1 MNAGIGA
8 AFASFLVPGAC
19 IAWNMGLPRWAMK
32 PWMEQL
38 ATGLS
43 VAFAILA
50 LIAATSGATLALAT
64 VGLLFSSALLAL
76 TFLSR
81 LPSQRP
87 AVMVGETAPDF
98 ALSDP
103 AGKTRRLS
111 DHTGEWVILKFYR
124 GYWCPYCV
132 RDLHGWESM
141 LDDLAGRQ
149 TRMVAV
155 SPDRVDEL
163 REFQSKVGLRI
174 TLLADPDN
182 QVIRRYNL
190 QNRNF
195 TPRRGPFREL
205 VIPTTILVDDRG
217 IVRWMDQ
224 ATDFRIRRSAQE
236 VIARIDVFLPG
247 PASKTCAACA
257 EEEGGGAAIPEGRYL
272 AKGSLDAGRIAEPN

>member
-1 MNAGIGA
+1 VNAGIGA
-8 AFASFLVPGAC
+8 ALASFLVPSAC

-32 PWMEQL
+32 PWMERL
-38 ATGLS
+38 ATGAS

-50 LIAATSGATLALAT
+50 LIAATSGAALAFGI
-64 VGLLFSSALLAL
+64 VGLLFSAALLAL

-87 AVMVGETAPDF
+87 AVAVGDAAPDF
-98 ALSDP
+98 ALSD
-103 AGKTRRLS
+103 AEGTTRRLS
-111 DHTGEWVILKFYR
+111 DHLGEWVILKFYR

-132 RDLHGWESM
+132 RDLHDWETM
-141 LDDLAGRQ
+141 LNDLAARQ
-149 TRMVAV
+149 TRMLAV

-163 REFQSKVGLRI
+163 RDFQSKVGLEM
-174 TLLADPDN
+174 TLLADPHN

-205 VIPTTILVDDRG
+205 VIPTTLLIDDRG

-224 ATDFRIRRSAQE
+224 ATDFRIRRPAQE
-236 VIARIDVFLPG
+236 VMARIDMFLPG
-247 PASKTCAACA
+247 LASGTCAVCA
-257 EEEGGGAAIPEGRYL
+257 DGEAV
-272 AKGSLDAGRIAEPN
+272 EP

>member
-1 MNAGIGA
+1 MSAGIGA
-8 AFASFLVPGAC
+8 ALASLLVPSAC

-32 PWMEQL
+32 SWMERL
-38 ATGLS
+38 ATGAS
-43 VAFAILA
+43 VAFAVLA
-50 LIAATSGATLALAT
+50 LIAATSGAALAFGT
-64 VGLLFSSALLAL
+64 VGLLFSSSLLAL

-87 AVMVGETAPDF
+87 AVAVGETAPDF
-98 ALSDP
+98 TLTDAE
-103 AGKTRRLS
+103 GTTRRLS
-111 DHTGEWVILKFYR
+111 DHAGEWVVLKFYR

-132 RDLHGWESM
+132 RDLHDWETM
-141 LDDLAGRQ
+141 LNDLAARQ
-149 TRMVAV
+149 TRMVAI

-163 REFQSKVGLRI
+163 REFQSKVGLKM

-195 TPRRGPFREL
+195 TPRRGPIREL
-205 VIPTTILVDDRG
+205 VIPATMLIDDRG

-236 VIARIDVFLPG
+236 VMARIDMFLPG
-247 PASKTCAACA
+247 LASRTCAVCV
-257 EEEGGGAAIPEGRYL
+257 EGEVV
-272 AKGSLDAGRIAEPN
+272 EP

>member
-1 MNAGIGA
+1 MNAGIAA

-19 IAWNMGLPRWAMK
+19 IAWNMGLPRWAMTS
-32 PWMEQL
+32 WMERL
-38 ATGLS
+38 ATGAS
-43 VAFAILA
+43 VASAILA
-50 LIAATSGATLALAT
+50 LIAATSGAALALGI
-64 VGLLFSSALLAL
+64 VGLLFSSSLLAL

-87 AVMVGETAPDF
+87 AVAVGEAAPDF
-98 ALSDP
+98 ALSD
-103 AGKTRRLS
+103 AYGVTRRLS

-132 RDLHGWESM
+132 RDLHDWETM
-141 LDDLAGRQ
+141 LNDLAARR

-163 REFQSKVGLRI
+163 REFQGKVALKM
-174 TLLADPDN
+174 TLLADPHN

-205 VIPTTILVDDRG
+205 VIPTILLIDDRG

-236 VIARIDVFLPG
+236 VMARIDMFLPG
-247 PASKTCAACA
+247 LASGTCAICV
-257 EEEGGGAAIPEGRYL
+257 EGEA
-272 AKGSLDAGRIAEPN
+272 AEP